1 MQRSTGFESESLQT
15 DVMRFMAIIGFCLVA
30 IFALVR
36 NTDARTSVPNPQTV
50 VSPEAERV
58 QPPVAPV
65 APIATIELPEPAPE
79 IVPPPVFE
87 QSPIPE
93 EAPAPA
99 QPPAPVT
106 TTPAAGPA
114 AATALSTVSANPVPA
129 VDEQSLSLGFTSD
142 ADFLRLVGAG
152 TIELFVMDND
162 ATVDSILRFDAQHP
176 PHGFI
181 PSGAPGQFYELLP
194 ATIPETITN
203 ALARRLRSS
212 GTGGAIGG
220 VAMRMLTWGVTLP
233 PALERNI
240 AEHRKQ
246 HSHGTL
252 LIDRNAGIRH
262 VPPV

>member
-1 MQRSTGFESESLQT
+1 MTPYMQRSTGFESESLQT

-36 NTDARTSVPNPQTV
+36 NTDARTSVPNPQAV

-65 APIATIELPEPAPE
+65 ATVTTIELPEPAPE

-87 QSPIPE
+87 QSP
-93 EAPAPA
+93 APVRS
-99 QPPAPVT
+99 PAPVT
-106 TTPAAGPA
+106 TAPA
-114 AATALSTVSANPVPA
+114 AAPPVSANPVPA
-129 VDEQSLSLGFTSD
+129 LEEQSLSLGFTSD

-162 ATVDSILRFDAQHP
+162 ATVDTILRFDAQHP

-194 ATIPETITN
+194 GTIPETITN

-212 GTGGAIGG
+212 GTGGAIGE